1 MGNSRYSLLDL
12 QKRYLTDLEELMRWL
27 MYLDIQVYP
36 SPDGVDRHGQI
47 EAQDISILDALNRH
61 LVAGGK
67 LENFPGAMLPDVLP
81 HHELSRHPGDRLQ
94 IPSQQALA
102 SRSAIVRTNSYSE
115 ENIGESL
122 SVPQL
127 RQRFEFLDD
136 CAARLWLLTTG
147 QVCSITGLKPNTL
160 LSRVKSAGDCQ
171 WQSWSFS
178 RAGRQGRQSLWKVS
192 SPRISSAVAI
202 EMASAQSRANPQ
214 N

>member
-1 MGNSRYSLLDL
+1 MGNSRYSLLEL
-12 QKRYLTDLEELMRWL
+12 QKRYLSDLDELMRWL

-36 SPDGVDRHGQI
+36 SSDGVDRHGQI
-47 EAQDISILDALNRH
+47 DAQDMSILDALNRH

-94 IPSQQALA
+94 VPPHNALA
-102 SRSAIVRTNSYSE
+102 SRSAIVPSSYSE
-115 ENIGESL
+115 ENIEASL

-160 LSRVKSAGDCQ
+160 LSRVKSTGDCQ

-178 RAGRQGRQSLWKVS
+178 RAGRQGRESLWKVS
-192 SPRISSAVAI
+192 NPRISSAVAI